1 MWSLKLLKSPKIV
14 IWHAFSP
21 ELASATIKEN
31 CIRPPSTLLAGSVA
45 LSLFKALM
53 LFHLMRNDGECSQT
67 AQLHY
72 NSLEDMETFPT
83 QSSPY
88 SFYSP
93 FLLQLDSHLFCL
105 CNTFMTVMTATCYF
119 LQLFLCCFGL
129 IKTVKAVR
137 RYLEHKHKCL
147 QSL

>member
-31 CIRPPSTLLAGSVA
+31 CIRSPSTLLAGSVI
-45 LSLFKALM
+45 SVH
-53 LFHLMRNDGECSQT
+53 HLMRNDGECSQT

-137 RYLEHKHKCL
+137 RYLEHKHNCL